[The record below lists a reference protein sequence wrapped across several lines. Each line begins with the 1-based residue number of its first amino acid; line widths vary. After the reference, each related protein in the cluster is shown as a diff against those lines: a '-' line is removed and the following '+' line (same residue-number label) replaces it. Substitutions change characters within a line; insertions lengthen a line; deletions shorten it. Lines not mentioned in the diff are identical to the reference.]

1 MGNDKESV
9 WSKLVGKV
17 RKNFMNDDTADLT
30 DKERMDME
38 KLIRERKLEL
48 IASKRL
54 RDLEKKYAPKEKTSV
69 NDTFAKIKAYR
80 QQNLSRRENRIKQT
94 EYKKEKFKNME
105 KSRYGN
111 SMPKPQTSS
120 IGQRCR
126 ELEMERKERVL
137 RARRY

>member
-1 MGNDKESV
+1 MENNKESV

-30 DKERMDME
+30 DKEKLDME

-69 NDTFAKIKAYR
+69 KETFAKIKAYR
-80 QQNLSRRENRIKQT
+80 QENIARREDRLKQN
-94 EYKKEKFKNME
+94 EYKKKKFKQLE

-137 RARRY
+137 RARRF

>member
-1 MGNDKESV
+1 MENNKESV

-30 DKERMDME
+30 DKEKLDME

-69 NDTFAKIKAYR
+69 KETFAKIKAYR
-80 QQNLSRRENRIKQT
+80 QENIARREDRLKQN
-94 EYKKEKFKNME
+94 EYKKKKFKQLN
-105 KSRYGN
+105 K
-111 SMPKPQTSS
+111 
-120 IGQRCR
+120 
-126 ELEMERKERVL
+126 
-137 RARRY
+137 